1 MEGYRSK
8 VNNFQGYPGHIMLMK
23 LRYGYGN
30 QSHNEKMEILHSWYS
45 DLRAYLPVLYE
56 KEPTKYTEDKQWNSL
71 TIQDLME
78 DANRRLDI
86 ADNKYDPAF
95 EGLATRTP
103 EEKEFNTML
112 KATKEVLDEIT
123 AITKILNKRNFGD
136 DDDGGLVAG

>member
-1 MEGYRSK
+1 MW
-8 VNNFQGYPGHIMLMK
+8 MK
-23 LRYGYGN
+23 LRYGFGD
-30 QSHNEKMEILHSWYS
+30 QSHNEKLDILHSWYS

-56 KEPTKYTEDKQWNSL
+56 KKPTKYTEDKQWNGL

-86 ADNKYDPAF
+86 ADSKYDPAF

-123 AITKILNKRNFGD
+123 AITKIIDKLQT
-136 DDDGGLVAG
+136 DDGGMMVA